1 MRIVLDTNVLLVSIG
16 SKSPFRPIFDA
27 ILSGKIKLLLTTE
40 IYLEYQEKIEEKTN
54 SIVAHNIIMALLEL
68 ETTEIIN
75 VSYRWNLISSDAD
88 DNKFSDCAIAA
99 NADYL
104 VSNDKDFDILK
115 QTPFPSIN
123 LLKANNLLELL

>member
-1 MRIVLDTNVLLVSIG
+1 MRIVLDTIVLLVSIG

-27 ILSGKIKLLLTTE
+27 ILSGNIKLLLTTE

>member
-1 MRIVLDTNVLLVSIG
+1 
-16 SKSPFRPIFDA
+16 
-27 ILSGKIKLLLTTE
+27 
-40 IYLEYQEKIEEKTN
+40 
-54 SIVAHNIIMALLEL
+54 MALLEL

>member
-16 SKSPFRPIFDA
+16 SKSPFRPIFNA

-54 SIVAHNIIMALLEL
+54 SIVAQNIIKALLEL
-68 ETTEIIN
+68 ETTEIVN

-104 VSNDKDFDILK
+104 VSNDKDFEILK
-115 QTPFPSIN
+115 QIPFPSIQ
-123 LLKANNLLELL
+123 LLNATNLLELL

>member
-1 MRIVLDTNVLLVSIG
+1 MRIVLDTNALLVSIG

>member
-88 DNKFSDCAIAA
+88 DDKFSDCAIAA